1 MKNLKISVICLVL
14 SLLLAAGAAFAWFA
28 GGSASVE
35 NLVINTAK
43 IDIDTKLFR
52 VRDYN
57 ADGILDVDES
67 GNCLLE
73 QDASGAD
80 IDYTGKTVSLG
91 GFFPGRTE
99 TFLLRVYNLSRE
111 PCALNVSLL
120 VDTSNPA
127 CEVYSVGYA
136 DSTGAGFRARLT
148 AAEVP
153 LSEGKGFVISGKPLE
168 GDAPSIDFLFCLRMD
183 SLETLRAEDEKFRAT
198 EDLNDYLN
206 KTCSLTLI
214 AELEQVADKE

>member
-1 MKNLKISVICLVL
+1 MKRLKISAICLIL

-43 IDIDTKLFR
+43 IDIDTELFR
-52 VRDYN
+52 VRDFN

-67 GNCLLE
+67 GNYLLE
-73 QDASGAD
+73 QDDSGAD
-80 IDYTGKTVSLG
+80 IDYTGGRVALG

-99 TFLLRVYNLSRE
+99 TFLLRVFNLSRE
-111 PCALNVSLL
+111 SCTLNVSLR

-136 DSTGAGFRARLT
+136 DSEGRGFRKRLT

-153 LSEGKGFVISGKPLE
+153 LSGGTSFVLS
-168 GDAPSIDFLFCLRMD
+168 ASIPESLRRMRT
-183 SLETLRAEDEKFRAT
+183 S
-198 EDLNDYLN
+198 
-206 KTCSLTLI
+206 CSVSAWTRSRPFAARTKNSSPWRTSTTI
-214 AELEQVADKE
+214 

>member
-1 MKNLKISVICLVL
+1 MKRLKISAICLIL

-35 NLVINTAK
+35 NLVINTAR
-43 IDIDTKLFR
+43 IDIDTELFR
-52 VRDYN
+52 VRDFN

-67 GNCLLE
+67 GNYLLE
-73 QDASGAD
+73 QDDSGAD
-80 IDYTGKTVSLG
+80 IDYTGGQVALG

-111 PCALNVSLL
+111 SCTLNVSLR

-136 DSTGAGFRARLT
+136 DSEGRGFRKRLT
-148 AAEVP
+148 DAEVP
-153 LSEGKGFVISGKPLE
+153 LSGGTSFVLSGKHSGEP
-168 GDAPSIDFLFCLRMD
+168 APYADFLFCIRMD
-183 SLETLRAEDEKFRAT
+183 TLETLRGEDEKFIAI
-198 EDLNDYLN
+198 ENLNDYLN
-206 KTCSLTLI
+206 KTCALTLI
-214 AELEQVADKE
+214 AELEQVI